1 MIVFCPR
8 VHHLWGRTLNKYHQD
23 ACAVAYADDGCIKV
37 KLSVTLEVLS
47 DVKYVIKEDAVLDL
61 NFDKTKIL
69 VKGVSAADV
78 HVAAQRMLNT
88 DLPLAHLSPLRSPSS
103 CCL

>member
-1 MIVFCPR
+1 M
-8 VHHLWGRTLNKYHQD
+8 
-23 ACAVAYADDGCIKV
+23 AYADDGYIKV

-47 DVKYVIKEDAVLDL
+47 DVKYVIKEDAGLDL

-78 HVAAQRMLNT
+78 HAAAHRILNT
-88 DLPLAHLSPLRSPSS
+88 DLPLAHLSPLRSPSF
-103 CCL
+103 CWL